1 MNQQRFFTVLLL
13 LFCHLSLLA
22 QDEYVL
28 TGTVA
33 FEEDGLPIPGV
44 NIIVSG
50 TTRGTTSDFDGN
62 FQIRVQ
68 SGDVLDFSYVG
79 MEPKSIA
86 ITDQETLN
94 VTMVTNANELEE
106 TIVVGYGT
114 QKKSHLTGSVSK
126 LENRNL
132 EELPYSSLDQALKG
146 KIAGLQIQNTTT
158 ELGQSPTINIRGVGS
173 INASSEPLIVVDGFP
188 YDDGLEFINPASIES
203 VEVLKD
209 ASSAAIYGS
218 RGANGVIIIT
228 TKEGSASKPSYEFKA
243 FTGFKNAFRKIDI
256 VDIYEYTDTERA
268 QRQMAED
275 FLAQEEGRD
284 PVTLNYSNIE
294 IGKRAVADNAG
305 LTDWQDESFRNPA
318 IINNYLLNVSG
329 GNKRTKYFISGQ
341 YIEDEG
347 LLKDNFLDRM
357 NLQTKISSE
366 LANNFKIGLNINGS
380 YTHLRRS
387 ALNFTDSKRMQ
398 SWLPVFHNEWTSEL
412 TGQPVGSYS
421 HPRHFNNTSYDYV
434 DVNGEEQNTGNINLW
449 TSNNNHPLAGL
460 YETERYQDDYRFVT
474 SGYTQWNILDNLM
487 LRTNLGAYF
496 QYRNA
501 HGFQGSLANSNGQTE
516 GYENNNLRTKY
527 IVENTLN
534 YDLEL
539 GDHEISALVGMAY
552 ENEKFRFT
560 DIEGTGYATDF
571 IPTLNAATILSLE
584 NTGTNVLQST
594 LLSYLGRLNYSFDDR
609 YLLSVAARAD
619 GSSFFGA
626 NYKYGVFPS
635 ASLGWNLHNERFFN
649 ENIQFIDR
657 LKLRTSVG
665 ATGNNDIEYY
675 ANTNLMYPANYSFG
689 SGSGNLAMGLG
700 ETGESLGNQ
709 NLRWEKTIEYDTGF
723 DLGLFDN
730 RLSIT
735 GDYYYSIS
743 DQLLLRQNV
752 SLNTGFDSFWNN
764 IGKIQNSGV
773 ELDLGFNSVGRN
785 LTWRT
790 NANIAFNDNK
800 LISFGG
806 QERNISSGERSINY
820 LSRVGDPYIQF
831 FGYKTD
837 GVWQSREEI
846 DNNPSFNGDVP
857 GSLKVVDVNGDGQLN
872 ADDRTVL
879 GNPFPDFIWGFTN
892 TLNYRN
898 IDLNFSLQGS
908 HGASVIYGEGYYQE
922 IANYQREFFE
932 GRWFNENFE
941 ADKPVRRGI
950 SWALTDYLVQDASY
964 VSLREVVLGYS
975 LPQKWVDKIGLNRFR
990 IYGAAQNL
998 LYLTADSYTGLNP
1011 EGLRN
1016 QNNPLISGY
1025 QRGEHPVQQQFTM
1038 GVEINF

>member
-1 MNQQRFFTVLLL
+1 MNQRRIFTVFM
-13 LFCHLSLLA
+13 LFICHFSLLA
-22 QDEYVL
+22 QDEYLL
-28 TGTVA
+28 TGNVT

-50 TTRGTTSDFDGN
+50 TTRGTTTDFDGN
-62 FQIRVQ
+62 FEIQVK
-68 SGDVLDFSYVG
+68 SGDVLDFTFIG
-79 MEPKSIA
+79 MEPRSIP
-86 ITDQETLN
+86 ITGQERLE
-94 VTMVTNANELEE
+94 VTMVTNANELDE

-132 EELPYSSLDQALKG
+132 EELPYSSLDQAIKG
-146 KIAGLQIQNTTT
+146 KVAGLQIQNTTT
-158 ELGQSPTINIRGVGS
+158 ELGESPSISIRGVGS
-173 INASSEPLIVVDGFP
+173 INASSEPLVVVDGFP

-203 VEVLKD
+203 IEVLKD

-228 TKEGSASKPSYEFKA
+228 TKEGSASAPKYEFKA
-243 FTGFKNAFRKIDI
+243 FTGYKNAFRKIDI

-268 QRQMAED
+268 QRQMVED
-275 FLAQEEGRD
+275 LMAQQEGRE
-284 PVTLNYSNIE
+284 PNQINFSGIE

-305 LTDWQDESFRNPA
+305 ITDWQDESFRDRA
-318 IINNYLLNVSG
+318 MINNYLMNVSG
-329 GNKRTKYFISGQ
+329 GNNKTKYFISGQ

-347 LLKDNFLDRM
+347 LLRDNFLDRM
-357 NLQTKISSE
+357 NLQTKISTE
-366 LANNFKIGLNINGS
+366 LSQNLKIGLNINGS
-380 YTHLRRS
+380 YTNLRRS
-387 ALNFTDSKRMQ
+387 SLNFTDSKRMQ
-398 SWLPVFHNEWTSEL
+398 SWLPVRHNEWTSEL

-421 HPRHFNNTSYDYV
+421 HPRHYNNTSYDYI
-434 DVNGEEQNTGNINLW
+434 DANGEEQNTGNVNLW
-449 TSNNNHPLAGL
+449 TSNNNQPLAGL
-460 YETERYQDDYRFVT
+460 EESTRFQDDYRFVT
-474 SGYTQWNILDNLM
+474 SGYSQWNILDNLM

-501 HGFQGSLANSNGQTE
+501 YGFQGSLANSNGQTE

-539 GDHEISALVGMAY
+539 GDHEIGALVGMAY

-560 DIEGTGYATDF
+560 NIEGTGYATDF
-571 IPTLNAATILSLE
+571 IPTLNAATILNLE
-584 NTGTNVLQST
+584 DTGTNVLQST
-594 LLSYLGRLNYSFDDR
+594 LLSYLGRLNYSYDDR
-609 YLLSVAARAD
+609 FLISLAARAD

-635 ASLGWNLHNERFFN
+635 ASIGWNLHNERFFD

-709 NLRWEKTIEYDTGF
+709 NLRWEKTIEYDTGI

-735 GDYYYSIS
+735 ADYYYSLS
-743 DQLLLRQNV
+743 DQLLLRQNI
-752 SLNTGFDSFWNN
+752 SLNTGFDSYWNN

-773 ELDLGFNSVGRN
+773 ELDLGYNTIGKDF
-785 LTWRT
+785 TWRT

-800 LISFGG
+800 LVSFGG
-806 QERNISSGERSINY
+806 QERNISSGERAINY

-831 FGYKTD
+831 YGYKTD
-837 GVWQSREEI
+837 GIWQSREEI

-857 GSLKVVDVNGDGQLN
+857 GSLKVVDVNGDGVLN
-872 ADDRTVL
+872 ADDRTVI

-892 TLNYRN
+892 TFTYRN
-898 IDLNFSLQGS
+898 LDLNFSLQGS
-908 HGASVIYGEGYYQE
+908 QGADVIYGEGYYQE

-964 VSLREVVLGYS
+964 VSLREVVLGYT
-975 LPQKWVDKIGLNRFR
+975 LPQNWVDRVGLNRFR

-998 LYLTADSYTGLNP
+998 LYMTADGYTGLNP

-1025 QRGEHPVQQQFTM
+1025 QRGEHPVQKQFTM
-1038 GVEINF
+1038 GIEINF